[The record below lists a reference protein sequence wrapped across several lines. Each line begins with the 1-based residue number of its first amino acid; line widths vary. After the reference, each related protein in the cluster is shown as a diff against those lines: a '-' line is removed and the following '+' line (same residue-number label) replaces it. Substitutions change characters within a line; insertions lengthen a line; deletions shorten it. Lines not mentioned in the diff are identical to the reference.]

1 MGYRAQESAEPDGE
15 RRDGAHDPSRTW
27 MTYRFGGGAG
37 TRFHHGAPAWSY
49 FAAAVRRAAG
59 RAVFDLAGAFL
70 ALVFFVAFFI
80 AIRMSL
86 RTQRSSG
93 FYVTPRAMRAVAF
106 SCDREPGGA
115 FLITKREEHMLS
127 VSMRGRQQ
135 SEESRQ
141 Q

>member
-1 MGYRAQESAEPDGE
+1 MGSGGTGRA
-15 RRDGAHDPSRTW
+15 DPSRTW

-37 TRFHHGAPAWSY
+37 TRFHHGAPACSY

-59 RAVFDLAGAFL
+59 RAAFDLAGAFL

-80 AIRMSL
+80 AICISL

-93 FYVTPRAMRAVAF
+93 FRVTPRAPRAITWC
-106 SCDREPGGA
+106 CDHEPGGA
-115 FLITKREEHMLS
+115 FLIAKREEHMLS